1 LILKISIIY
10 KLIIERLKMKKVERW
25 IVVSL
30 GLTFTL
36 MIANVVFYLTQSMIP
51 TSFMLIITLIL
62 SLTILVSVITLYL
75 VNKKS
80 FKVFHESL
88 KKIVA
93 ANENEKKIDTTLTEI
108 QNELKPLVHSLNL
121 TIEKLKLIE
130 KELDILEKTAEASIT
145 ILEEISKFN
154 LDVEIPEQPG
164 LEPLKEIKVSLMS
177 KIRTFLENSS
187 KLVSEISR
195 DREINRKLE
204 NVINSINERQED
216 IKSQIQNLVVLAEK
230 LKAVMKIH
238 EELREIEKVTSTFS
252 NTFSSSKQKLETIN
266 NQFEEMVNSSNS
278 LIKEIDEISETSN
291 IIKEISE
298 QTLLLSMNALIESS
312 KAGEYGK
319 GFAVI
324 AEEIRKLSTS
334 ISSLSD
340 TISSKTKTM
349 RGNLNKILLPT
360 KDSQENLKQ
369 LFTNIGTS
377 TQNLEKL
384 ETIRKRLS
392 EITEVLLPSIKT
404 LDEMKEVLTQNIKIS
419 EILVQNLNAD
429 IQKEINKLT
438 ANKIEIIID
447 QNEKTFKRF
456 KVTSHSKQI
465 FQAKL
470 THMLF
475 NITVENY
482 IESKKDI
489 SKEELEKLGD
499 YTICDLGMWYY
510 SVKQNYPNIPAF
522 VKLEKIHKEY
532 HETGRMALEFL
543 IKNSEEKA
551 MEYLSKNQKLSL
563 EIIEILDELDKELS
577 AHENAE

>member
-1 LILKISIIY
+1 VLQALKLILKISIIY
-10 KLIIERLKMKKVERW
+10 KLIIERLKMKNVERW
-25 IVVSL
+25 IVVSI

-36 MIANVVFYLTQSMIP
+36 MIANVLFYFTQSMIP
-51 TSFMLIITLIL
+51 ISFMLIITLIL

-93 ANENEKKIDTTLTEI
+93 ATENEKKIDTTLTEI
-108 QNELKPLVHSLNL
+108 QSDLKPLVHSLNL

-130 KELDILEKTAEASIT
+130 KELDILEKTAEVSRT

-154 LDVEIPEQPG
+154 FDVGIPEQPG
-164 LEPLKEIKVSLMS
+164 LEPLKELKMSLMS
-177 KIRTFLENSS
+177 KLRTFLENSS

-195 DREINRKLE
+195 NKEVNRKLE
-204 NVINSINERQED
+204 NVINSIKERQED

-238 EELREIEKVTSTFS
+238 EELPEIEKVISIFS

-266 NQFEEMVNSSNS
+266 NQLEEVVNSSNS
-278 LIKEIDEISETSN
+278 LIKEIEEISETSN

-349 RGNLNKILLPT
+349 RGNVNKILLPT

-369 LFTNIGTS
+369 LFTNY
-377 TQNLEKL
+377 
-384 ETIRKRLS
+384 R
-392 EITEVLLPSIKT
+392 
-404 LDEMKEVLTQNIKIS
+404 NINPK
-419 EILVQNLNAD
+419 
-429 IQKEINKLT
+429 
-438 ANKIEIIID
+438 
-447 QNEKTFKRF
+447 
-456 KVTSHSKQI
+456 
-465 FQAKL
+465 
-470 THMLF
+470 
-475 NITVENY
+475 
-482 IESKKDI
+482 
-489 SKEELEKLGD
+489 
-499 YTICDLGMWYY
+499 
-510 SVKQNYPNIPAF
+510 P
-522 VKLEKIHKEY
+522 
-532 HETGRMALEFL
+532 
-543 IKNSEEKA
+543 
-551 MEYLSKNQKLSL
+551 
-563 EIIEILDELDKELS
+563 
-577 AHENAE
+577 

>member
-1 LILKISIIY
+1 
-10 KLIIERLKMKKVERW
+10 MKNVERW

-36 MIANVVFYLTQSMIP
+36 MLANVLFYFTQSMIP

-62 SLTILVSVITLYL
+62 SLTILVSVIILYS

-93 ANENEKKIDTTLTEI
+93 ATENEKKIDTTLTEI
-108 QNELKPLVHSLNL
+108 QSDLKPLVHSLNL

-130 KELDILEKTAEASIT
+130 KELDILEKTAEVSRT

-154 LDVEIPEQPG
+154 FDVEIPEQPG
-164 LEPLKEIKVSLMS
+164 LEPLKELKMSLMS
-177 KIRTFLENSS
+177 KLRTFLENSS

-195 DREINRKLE
+195 DREVNRKLE
-204 NVINSINERQED
+204 NIINSINERQED
-216 IKSQIQNLVVLAEK
+216 IKSQIQNLVILAEK

-238 EELREIEKVTSTFS
+238 EELREIEKAISIFS

-266 NQFEEMVNSSNS
+266 NQLEEVVNSSNS
-278 LIKEIDEISETSN
+278 LIKEIEEISETSN

-298 QTLLLSMNALIESS
+298 ESLLLSMNALIESS

-349 RGNLNKILLPT
+349 RGNVNKILLPT

-465 FQAKL
+465 FQSKL
-470 THMLF
+470 SHMLF
-475 NITVENY
+475 NIKIENY

-499 YTICDLGMWYY
+499 YTICDLGMWHY
-510 SVKQNYPNIPAF
+510 SVKQNYSNIPAF

-551 MEYLSKNQKLSL
+551 REYLSKNQKLSL

>member
-10 KLIIERLKMKKVERW
+10 KLIIERLKMKSVERW

-36 MIANVVFYLTQSMIP
+36 MLANVLFYFTQSMIP
-51 TSFMLIITLIL
+51 ISFMLIITLIL
-62 SLTILVSVITLYL
+62 SLTIFVSVITLYL

-93 ANENEKKIDTTLTEI
+93 ATENEKKIDTTLTEI
-108 QNELKPLVHSLNL
+108 QSDLKPLVHSLNL

-130 KELDILEKTAEASIT
+130 KELDILEKTAEVSRT

-154 LDVEIPEQPG
+154 FDVEIPEQPG
-164 LEPLKEIKVSLMS
+164 LEPLKELKMSLMS
-177 KIRTFLENSS
+177 KLRTFLENSS

-195 DREINRKLE
+195 DREINRQLE
-204 NVINSINERQED
+204 NVINSINERQEA

-266 NQFEEMVNSSNS
+266 NQLEEVVNSSNS
-278 LIKEIDEISETSN
+278 LIKEIEEISETSN
-291 IIKEISE
+291 IIKQISE

-349 RGNLNKILLPT
+349 RGNVNKILLPT

-377 TQNLEKL
+377 TQNLERL

-392 EITEVLLPSIKT
+392 EITELLLPSIKT

-419 EILVQNLNAD
+419 EILVQNLNA
-429 IQKEINKLT
+429 IQKEIDKLT

-456 KVTSHSKQI
+456 KATSHCKQI

-470 THMLF
+470 SHMLF
-475 NITVENY
+475 NIRVENY

-510 SVKQNYPNIPAF
+510 SVKQNYSNIPAF

-532 HETGRMALEFL
+532 HETGRIALEFL